1 MKQKL
6 FLSLPRSVTLVTFN
20 VLLTQTGKENSTA
33 TFKDLLN
40 TLLRKMLNS
49 GNRKE
54 RKYERRGKRGKKKKK
69 GNMTKILSNLLT
81 VPLTHFCPILCGRS
95 QQP

>member
-69 GNMTKILSNLLT
+69 ET
-81 VPLTHFCPILCGRS
+81 
-95 QQP
+95 

>member
-6 FLSLPRSVTLVTFN
+6 FLSLPPSVTLVTFN
-20 VLLTQTGKENSTA
+20 VLLTQTDKENSTA

-40 TLLRKMLNS
+40 TLLRKMLNL

-54 RKYERRGKRGKKKKK
+54 RKYERRGKRGKKKK

-81 VPLTHFCPILCGRS
+81 VPLTQFCPILCGRS
-95 QQP
+95 QRP